1 MPALDRRAG
10 LQLGDQRAAVNDL
23 ASQGRV
29 AAGVNMAQ
37 AAAQDGD
44 GAATLSLK
52 GAAMGRGVDAQ
63 GEPADDRDPPV
74 GQPQSQPP
82 RRLAGWRGGLPGAN
96 HRDSLLVLPKS
107 ALHKKHGGRVCR
119 LPQVDGVG
127 APDVRRPLARDRLP
141 TVPVG
146 RGRVTA
152 HYTQGFPG
160 DSPTGTL
167 RLDIATVLDSAE
179 VLEVIDGD
187 TIRVRLGD
195 EAHLVRY
202 IGIDAPETG
211 EGYRPYEWLGPEAT
225 DVNASLV
232 AGGRVWLV
240 GDVSDEDA
248 YGRLLRYV
256 WADGLLVNAEMV
268 RRGYAEAKAYP
279 PDTAYSALLEDAE
292 QEARAAKRGL
302 WGARPTGTPPPRG
315 AESACPYVGNRR
327 SMKFHRGDCASV
339 AQIAPA
345 NRVCLASREE
355 ALAAG
360 YTPCGSCRP

>member
-1 MPALDRRAG
+1 M
-10 LQLGDQRAAVNDL
+10 GDGQDGATPVAVRVGRAARVL
-23 ASQGRV
+23 AAAILAV
-29 AAGVNMAQ
+29 AVLLAGCLPPGDEAAQ
-37 AAAQDGD
+37 AAQATPWPTPE
-44 GAATLSLK
+44 GAA
-52 GAAMGRGVDAQ
+52 A
-63 GEPADDRDPPV
+63 
-74 GQPQSQPP
+74 
-82 RRLAGWRGGLPGAN
+82 
-96 HRDSLLVLPKS
+96 
-107 ALHKKHGGRVCR
+107 
-119 LPQVDGVG
+119 
-127 APDVRRPLARDRLP
+127 
-141 TVPVG
+141 
-146 RGRVTA
+146 
-152 HYTQGFPG
+152 
-160 DSPTGTL
+160 
-167 RLDIATVLDSAE
+167 AE